1 MLACSIEPHGHD
13 VFGTHT
19 LIGHARRRDQKPL
32 APTHRYVAG
41 SALIYAEGVHL
52 PARLDNR
59 SADRDFIVSNHRALL
74 SGTRGGRYSSIP
86 GTAASVHRRSASRAA
101 QLSPCSR
108 SLVLEAA
115 GRGPAAA

>member
-59 SADRDFIVSNHRALL
+59 SADRDFIVSNHPALL
-74 SGTRGGRYSSIP
+74 SGTRGGPIFLNSGNGSI
-86 GTAASVHRRSASRAA
+86 GASAQRESGGAAVT
-101 QLSPCSR
+101 L
-108 SLVLEAA
+108 
-115 GRGPAAA
+115 

>member
-86 GTAASVHRRSASRAA
+86 GTARSGHPPRGCRAGQA
-101 QLSPCSR
+101 APCR
-108 SLVLEAA
+108 PALVSEAA